1 MAEPSEEEKSKLISM
16 SLSSDVP
23 EIYFNGF
30 SNALGLSDVL
40 ITLQRNG
47 KPVATLNAS
56 YTVAK
61 TLAILLND
69 LVQTLETKTG
79 NTIMTVPDV
88 ENALK
93 EQPK

>member
-1 MAEPSEEEKSKLISM
+1 MAEPPQEEKNKMLSM

-30 SNALGLSDVL
+30 TNALGLSDVL

-47 KPVATLNAS
+47 KPVANLNAS
-56 YTVAK
+56 YTVVK
-61 TLAILLND
+61 TLAIMLND

-79 NTIMTVPDV
+79 NTIMTVPDI
-88 ENALK
+88 ENSLK
-93 EQPK
+93 E